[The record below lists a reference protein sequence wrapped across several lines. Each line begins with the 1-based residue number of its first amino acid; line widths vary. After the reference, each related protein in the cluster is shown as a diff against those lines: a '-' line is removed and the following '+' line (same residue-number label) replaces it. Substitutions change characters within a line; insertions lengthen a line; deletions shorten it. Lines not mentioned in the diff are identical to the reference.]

1 MRPQYLLSIC
11 ILIAAMLLVA
21 CSEGS
26 STSGELP
33 PLEGTAAPGPIT
45 TPTYVPLAVDDEIQA
60 PDWSRGEHMY
70 AAMRPEYAVDVD
82 EFVDKTRYYVEAE
95 LEYGIEAVV
104 INGQQLVR
112 FTNTTEVALD
122 EIVFRLTGNIG
133 RQALQIR
140 VDNVTLD
147 GAPIEPIYEARGSVM
162 AVPLPETLPIGESV
176 EIGMDFIF
184 VAENGVLPTQLGYAN
199 DQFQMVNWLP
209 VVSVHE
215 GPELG
220 WFRDRIFGNDWDPYY
235 GEMALFELMFTYDS
249 DLPLAITGI
258 TIEEIDNSDGTVTHH
273 IVTGPVRDNFI
284 ITSPQFG
291 VITDITE
298 GVTVNVYF
306 MPGGERAAEWVMETS
321 LRSLEI
327 FNETFGEYPYSTLDV
342 AQTETNVGG
351 VEYSNVILIDRG
363 FWQNGSPVTEFITAH
378 EVAHQWWYLLVG
390 NNQTRAPYMD
400 EAMAS
405 FSEGVYWREAYDDNG
420 ERYDNWIASERNTV
434 NQVRFNVDDMS
445 MYQEP
450 NEINPPQFAAVVY
463 YTQGSVFYDTLEQA
477 LRTPANRIGETFAAQ
492 GIHQQDTIAAVQND
506 TSFTR
511 HYNRALYEVDKAEM
525 TYRALQHYFDKMKY
539 KLSNPAEILQS
550 YEAVTGQELDAI
562 FYEFFGEF
570 PGLDPAVIEGEA
582 PTDAT
587 NEAENVNTSFIGG

>member
-1 MRPQYLLSIC
+1 MRPRYILLTC
-11 ILIAAMLLVA
+11 ILLAAMLLVA
-21 CSEGS
+21 CSEDGS
-26 STSGELP
+26 TDGDLP
-33 PLEGTAAPGPIT
+33 PIENTVAPQPIT
-45 TPTYVPLAVDDEIQA
+45 TPTYVPLAVEDDLQA
-60 PDWSRGEHMY
+60 PDWNRVEHMY
-70 AAMRPEYAVDVD
+70 AAMRPEFQNDVD
-82 EFVDKTRYYVEAE
+82 AFVDATRYYVEADF
-95 LEYGIEAVV
+95 EYGIEAVV
-104 INGQQLVR
+104 IQGQQIVR
-112 FTNTTEVALD
+112 YTNNTAVPLD
-122 EIVFRLTGNIG
+122 EVVFRLTGNIG

-147 GAPIEPIYEARGSVM
+147 GVAIEPVLEARGSIM
-162 AVPLPETLPIGESV
+162 AVPLVETLPIGASV

-220 WFRDRIFGNDWDPYY
+220 WFRDRIFDNDWDPYY
-235 GEMALFELMFTYDS
+235 GEMSLWEIMITHDKN
-249 DLPLAITGI
+249 LPFAISGTA
-258 TIEEIDNSDGTVTHH
+258 IETVDNNDGTVTKHV
-273 IVTGPVRDNFI
+273 VTGPVRDNFI

-298 GVTVNVYF
+298 GITVNVYF

-351 VEYSNVILIDRG
+351 VEYSNVILVDRG
-363 FWQNGSPVTEFITAH
+363 FWQNGSPVTESITAH
-378 EVAHQWWYLLVG
+378 EVAHQWWYGLVG

-400 EAMAS
+400 EAQAS

-420 ERYDNWIASERNTV
+420 DRYDNWITSDRNIV

-445 MYQEP
+445 MFQEP
-450 NEINPPQFAAVVY
+450 NEINPPQFAAIVY
-463 YTQGSVFYDTLEQA
+463 YQQGSVFYDTLEQR
-477 LRTPANRIGETFAAQ
+477 LRTPAIRVGEYYIAN
-492 GIHQQDTIAAVQND
+492 GIHETSTAVVTNSADFSRQ
-506 TSFTR
+506 
-511 HYNRALYEVDKAEM
+511 YNRSLYEVDQAEM
-525 TYRALQHYFDKMKY
+525 TYRALRHYFNKMKY
-539 KLSNPAEILQS
+539 RLSEPAEILQS
-550 YEAVTGQELDAI
+550 YEAVTGQELDEI

-570 PGLDPAVIEGEA
+570 PGLDPAVIEGESNL
-582 PTDAT
+582 P
-587 NEAENVNTSFIGG
+587 AEEDETTSFIGG